1 MKPDGGGVAC
11 AGSCMWASGERE
23 LGVVGKDRK
32 GAEFDLPDI
41 CGWTPG
47 CSPLLS
53 SCAWMVST
61 TRLKR
66 LLGPDGWRQP
76 S

>member
-1 MKPDGGGVAC
+1 MAD
-11 AGSCMWASGERE
+11 
-23 LGVVGKDRK
+23 
-32 GAEFDLPDI
+32 
-41 CGWTPG
+41 

-66 LLGPDGWRQP
+66 LLGPGRKKSQLAQAHHNIAPQRQRVVLQQQLCVGGAI
-76 S
+76 